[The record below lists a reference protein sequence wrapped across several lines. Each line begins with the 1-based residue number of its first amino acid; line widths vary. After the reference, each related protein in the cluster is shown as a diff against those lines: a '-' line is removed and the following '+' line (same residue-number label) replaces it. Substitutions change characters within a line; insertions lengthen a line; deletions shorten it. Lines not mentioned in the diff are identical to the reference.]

1 MNILYGV
8 QTTGHGHLVR
18 SAAMVQALRKTGHQ
32 VLCLL
37 SGARKGSSWDREV
50 FKPYEQRK
58 GLTFS
63 TSQGRIQHMKTALN
77 LDLLGFYRDIREFP
91 AQGFDLAITDYE
103 PLSARIAKRQGFP
116 SIGIGHLYSFCHKVP
131 IHKGCMPGSRLIMT
145 SFAPVDIPLGL
156 HWHHF
161 EQPILP
167 PTIPEDIYP
176 GQPEVPDKILVYLP
190 FEDLEQ
196 IQGFLRQFREY
207 RFYVY
212 CKCSAPAQEDNLL
225 LRPISRQGFVQDLAD
240 CSGVICNAGF
250 SLSSEALHLGKKLLL
265 KPVAG
270 QIEQKSNALA
280 LEQLGLGWSMQ
291 KLDAK
296 CTEKWLHLPQ
306 PAAQNYPDVISATVS
321 WINSG
326 DWRNPQDLAR
336 SLWAQAGSCS

>member
-1 MNILYGV
+1 MMNILYGV

-58 GLTFS
+58 GLTFY
-63 TSQGRIQHMKTALN
+63 TSQGRIQHIKTALN

-167 PTIPEDIYP
+167 PTIPEDIYL

-190 FEDLEQ
+190 FEDLDQ

-306 PAAQNYPDVISATVS
+306 PAAQNYPDVISAT
-321 WINSG
+321 
-326 DWRNPQDLAR
+326 
-336 SLWAQAGSCS
+336 